1 MSAIIIIVVSRKPS
15 KASTSA
21 KNTDIYMIIEL
32 PINSFF
38 STALFRFITFYDMKV
53 DDCKIVNLIP
63 SRIPS
68 VFIFLQIKFERFF
81 YVWKFYDFS
90 SLLIVGIV

>member
-1 MSAIIIIVVSRKPS
+1 MGAIIIIVVSRKPS

-38 STALFRFITFYDMKV
+38 STALFRFITYYDMKV

-63 SRIPS
+63 S

-81 YVWKFYDFS
+81 FGLKI
-90 SLLIVGIV
+90 L